1 MVTIKK
7 TVSQKIKLGV
17 FVVLG
22 TMLLI
27 AALYSIGNRQ
37 NLFGNNIRI
46 MTQFTN
52 VNGLELGNNVRYSGI
67 NVGTVSKIQMI
78 SDTQIIVEMLI
89 KESVGK
95 HIKKDAIATISS
107 DGLVGNMIVNIIP
120 REGEKSTVISG
131 DTIQSFS
138 KIGTDDMLTTLNVT
152 NENAALL
159 TADLLKITTKIING
173 KGTLGLLI
181 NDSIMAKDLKLTIY
195 ELRKASTGASQAI
208 TELNTIISSINQ
220 NESVAGVLLSDSLS
234 GQKMKTIV
242 SNLEQSSVEITK
254 VSKNLSVVLK
264 DIKEGKG
271 ALNYLASDPNLVK
284 NIDST
289 MNSIKEGTYRF
300 NQNMEALKHNFL
312 FRGYFKKM
320 EKKNKK
326 KESKMLDH
334 EN

>member
-1 MVTIKK
+1 MVTMKK
-7 TVSQKIKLGV
+7 TASQKLKLGV
-17 FVVLG
+17 FVVVG
-22 TMLLI
+22 TLLLI

-37 NLFGNNIRI
+37 NLFGSNIKI
-46 MTQFTN
+46 MTQFSN

-78 SDTQIIVEMLI
+78 GDNQIVVEMLI
-89 KESVGK
+89 QEKIGK
-95 HIKKDAIATISS
+95 HIKKDAVATIGS

-120 REGEKSTVISG
+120 RESEKPPVVYG
-131 DTIQSFS
+131 DTINSYS

-159 TADLLKITTKIING
+159 TADLLKITTEILEG

-208 TELNTIISSINQ
+208 IELKDIISSIS
-220 NESVAGVLLSDSLS
+220 ESESIAGVLLSDSIS

-242 SNLEQSSVEITK
+242 NNLEQSSVEITE
-254 VSKNLSVVLK
+254 VSKNLNVVLK
-264 DIKEGKG
+264 DIKEGEG
-271 ALNYLASDPNLVK
+271 ALNYLSNNPDLVK

-289 MNSIKEGTYRF
+289 MNNIKQGTQRF

-312 FRGYFKKM
+312 FRGYFKKL
-320 EKKNKK
+320 EKEKNKG
-326 KESKMLDH
+326 SK
-334 EN
+334 N

>member
-1 MVTIKK
+1 MVTMKK
-7 TVSQKIKLGV
+7 TASQKLKLGV
-17 FVVLG
+17 FVVVG
-22 TMLLI
+22 TLLLI

-37 NLFGNNIRI
+37 NLFGSNIKI

-78 SDTQIIVEMLI
+78 NDSQIVVEMLI
-89 KESVGK
+89 QEKIGK
-95 HIKKDAIATISS
+95 HIKKDAVATIGS

-120 REGEKSTVISG
+120 RESKKRAVVSG
-131 DTIQSFS
+131 DTIKSFS

-159 TADLLKITTKIING
+159 TADLLKITTEILEG

-195 ELRKASTGASQAI
+195 ELRKASTGASRAI
-208 TELNTIISSINQ
+208 TELKDIISSIG
-220 NESVAGVLLSDSLS
+220 ESESIAGVLLSDSIS

-242 SNLEQSSVEITK
+242 NNLEQSSVEITE
-254 VSKNLSVVLK
+254 VSKNLNVVLK
-264 DIKEGKG
+264 DIKEGEG
-271 ALNYLASDPNLVK
+271 ALNYLSNNPDLVK

-289 MNSIKEGTYRF
+289 MNNIKQGTQRF

-312 FRGYFKKM
+312 FRGYFKKL
-320 EKKNKK
+320 EKEKNKG
-326 KESKMLDH
+326 SK
-334 EN
+334 N

>member
-1 MVTIKK
+1 MKK
-7 TVSQKIKLGV
+7 TASQKLKLGV

-37 NLFGNNIRI
+37 NLFGSNIKI
-46 MTQFTN
+46 MSQFTN

-67 NVGTVSKIQMI
+67 NVGLVSKIKMI
-78 SDTQIIVEMLI
+78 NDSQIIVEMLI
-89 KESVGK
+89 RESVGK
-95 HIKKDAIATISS
+95 HIKKDAVATISS

-120 REGEKSTVISG
+120 RESKKLPVVSG

-159 TADLLKITTKIING
+159 TADLLKITTKIIDG

-181 NDSIMAKDLKLTIY
+181 NDSIMARDLKLAVY
-195 ELRKASTGASQAI
+195 ELRKASTGASQTI
-208 TELNTIISSINQ
+208 TELKDIISSINKG
-220 NESVAGVLLSDSLS
+220 ESVAGVLLSDSLS
-234 GQKMKTIV
+234 GQKMKTMV
-242 SNLEQSSVEITK
+242 SNLEQSSDEIIE
-254 VSKNLSVVLK
+254 VSKNLNVVLK

-271 ALNYLASDPNLVK
+271 ALNYLANDPTLVN

-320 EKKNKK
+320 EKQKK
-326 KESKMLDH
+326 KK
-334 EN
+334 NR

>member
-7 TVSQKIKLGV
+7 SASQKLKLGI

-37 NLFGNNIRI
+37 NLFGDNIKI

-67 NVGTVSKIQMI
+67 NVGTVSKIKMI
-78 SDTQIIVEMLI
+78 NDTQIIVEMLI
-89 KESVGK
+89 KESIGK
-95 HIKKDAIATISS
+95 HIKKDAVATINS
-107 DGLVGNMIVNIIP
+107 DGLVGNMIVNILP
-120 REGEKSTVISG
+120 RESKKLPVASG

-159 TADLLKITTKIING
+159 TADLLKITTEIIDG

-242 SNLEQSSVEITK
+242 SNLEQSSVEITE
-254 VSKNLSVVLK
+254 VSKNLNVVLK

-271 ALNYLASDPNLVK
+271 ALNYLANDPVLVK

-320 EKKNKK
+320 EKEKK
-326 KESKMLDH
+326 KEESF
-334 EN
+334 

>member
-7 TVSQKIKLGV
+7 SASQKLKLGV

-37 NLFGNNIRI
+37 NLFGSNVRI

-67 NVGTVSKIQMI
+67 NVGTVSKIKMI
-78 SDTQIIVEMLI
+78 NDTQIIVEMLI
-89 KESVGK
+89 RESVGK
-95 HIKKDAIATISS
+95 HIKKDAVATISS

-120 REGEKSTVISG
+120 RDGKKPPVLSG

-159 TADLLKITTKIING
+159 TADLLKITTEIIEG

-181 NDSIMAKDLKLTIY
+181 NDSIMARDLKLTIY
-195 ELRKASTGASQAI
+195 ELRKASAGASQAI
-208 TELNTIISSINQ
+208 TELTTIISSINQ
-220 NESVAGVLLSDSLS
+220 NESVAGVLLNDSIS
-234 GQKMKTIV
+234 GQKMKAIIG
-242 SNLEQSSVEITK
+242 NLEQSSVEITA
-254 VSKNLSVVLK
+254 VSEDLNIVVK

-271 ALNYLASDPNLVK
+271 ALNYLANNPVLVK

-289 MNSIKEGTYRF
+289 MNSIKEGTDRF

-320 EKKNKK
+320 EKK
-326 KESKMLDH
+326 KEKSKISDH

>member
-7 TVSQKIKLGV
+7 SASQKLKLGV

-37 NLFGNNIRI
+37 NLFGNNIKLK
-46 MTQFTN
+46 TQFTN

-67 NVGTVSKIQMI
+67 NVGTVSKIKMI
-78 SDTQIIVEMLI
+78 NDTQIVVEMLI
-89 KESVGK
+89 RESVGK
-95 HIKKDAIATISS
+95 HIKKDAVATISS

-120 REGEKSTVISG
+120 RESKKAAVVSG
-131 DTIQSFS
+131 DTIRSFS

-159 TADLLKITTKIING
+159 TADLLKITTEIIDG

-208 TELNTIISSINQ
+208 TELNTIISSISQ
-220 NESVAGVLLSDSLS
+220 SESVAGVLLSDSIS
-234 GQKMKTIV
+234 GQKMKAIV
-242 SNLEQSSVEITK
+242 SNLEQSSVEITE
-254 VSKNLSVVLK
+254 VSKNLNIVLK
-264 DIKEGKG
+264 DVKEGKG
-271 ALNYLASDPNLVK
+271 ALNYLANDPKLVK

-289 MNSIKEGTYRF
+289 MNSIKQGTDRF

-320 EKKNKK
+320 EKENKK
-326 KESKMLDH
+326 QKD
-334 EN
+334 